1 MSYGPWERWFAW
13 HPVRTQQHGWRW
25 LRTVE
30 RAPHHPVPLYPCAPD
45 PHWVYRPLPTD
56 TKELDI

>member
-13 HPVRTQQHGWRW
+13 HPVRTERHGWRW

-30 RAPHHPVPLYPCAPD
+30 RAPHHPGPLYPCAPD
-45 PHWVYRPLPTD
+45 PHWVYRLS
-56 TKELDI
+56 LIHI